1 MKTLYLFILVGLTTK
16 AFGQISPDACV
27 RNIST
32 NPVAPVNEEWPG
44 LFPGKTENFTNT
56 FFNWAP
62 PPYGPTILIAKPQNW
77 ITPFPSQAGEI
88 AMVSPFRNENSHGS
102 DYLQTGDLIFRDWH
116 WEDGWE
122 LLYMNLGYYP
132 NGDKID
138 EFNPDHWLGGGFK
151 ADPNPNYAPYFILYN
166 RYRGVLR
173 VFANIWFADNSIGTE
188 EKIIVELRLDGS
200 ERDVNDE
207 TSYSAA
213 FRLANGMDKPLD
225 QPTDIISLSSPK
237 RHPTNGTSGNN
248 TSQWVAA
255 DFQIAYDPCQCHIPT
270 KLVVKFFTRDVFNVD
285 LTLREISYD
294 KNLNDLSDAEKDFF
308 QTMLDANGDVVAAG
322 NVAYASIDG
331 LLDDYKKAL
340 SQYED
345 DMADYKSP
353 VNQLK
358 KLVVDAAKV
367 GMSDGIANLAVPLG
381 ALKDF
386 LLENKLK
393 LWDDKLVIPKDSNQ
407 AEDWAVAIKNSLK
420 KGMADQFDFLNTV
433 LDIQT
438 APVKPQTPSATFT
451 EGRIT
456 GNITKLISPE
466 SEPLFM
472 PGTMPTASLDKYL
485 ISPHNFPVYNNV
497 MGMFALL
504 RTPRLKYYCRRANIP
519 RRANQTNEL

>member
-1 MKTLYLFILVGLTTK
+1 
-16 AFGQISPDACV
+16 
-27 RNIST
+27 
-32 NPVAPVNEEWPG
+32 
-44 LFPGKTENFTNT
+44 
-56 FFNWAP
+56 
-62 PPYGPTILIAKPQNW
+62 
-77 ITPFPSQAGEI
+77 
-88 AMVSPFRNENSHGS
+88 
-102 DYLQTGDLIFRDWH
+102 
-116 WEDGWE
+116 
-122 LLYMNLGYYP
+122 
-132 NGDKID
+132 
-138 EFNPDHWLGGGFK
+138 
-151 ADPNPNYAPYFILYN
+151 
-166 RYRGVLR
+166 
-173 VFANIWFADNSIGTE
+173 
-188 EKIIVELRLDGS
+188 
-200 ERDVNDE
+200 
-207 TSYSAA
+207 
-213 FRLANGMDKPLD
+213 
-225 QPTDIISLSSPK
+225 
-237 RHPTNGTSGNN
+237 
-248 TSQWVAA
+248 
-255 DFQIAYDPCQCHIPT
+255 
-270 KLVVKFFTRDVFNVD
+270 
-285 LTLREISYD
+285 
-294 KNLNDLSDAEKDFF
+294 
-308 QTMLDANGDVVAAG
+308 MLDANGDVVAAG

-504 RTPRLKYYCRRANIP
+504 RTPRLKYYVGEQIFRVELTKQTSFELNTSMVTKGTYIIKLSTNDRRDY
-519 RRANQTNEL
+519 EKLVVL